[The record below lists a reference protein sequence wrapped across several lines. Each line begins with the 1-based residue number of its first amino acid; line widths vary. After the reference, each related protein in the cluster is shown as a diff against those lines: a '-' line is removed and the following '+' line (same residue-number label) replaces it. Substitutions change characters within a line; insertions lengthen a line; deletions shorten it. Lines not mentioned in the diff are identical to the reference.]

1 MLPLHPHDPPAVGP
15 YRLHARLGEDAYV
28 RAYLAAA
35 AGGDPVA
42 VRVVRAEHTA
52 DARFREAFARM
63 VADASGWESPYVCR
77 LRAADTGGAVPWAAV
92 DRPPGPALADL
103 VREHGPLPAEAL
115 YGLALALA
123 RGLADLHAAGRAHG
137 SLWPEG
143 VVLSR
148 GSALLADPGLEW
160 ALADPGRRAPHP
172 SFVAPEGGTAPATDV
187 FTWAAT
193 VSFAASGVEGAP
205 GLPRIPLQLRGLVDA
220 CLRRGPALRPSS
232 SDLVRMLGGDGALD
246 PGPWPPEVLAS
257 IREAA
262 GRQREALGAGETGGA
277 GRDGGTDSTEET
289 EGTHGTEGTD
299 GTVGDGG
306 GAGHGTGEESR
317 VARVLALSA
326 AGLALAVVAGVA
338 VWEYREPASGEGEG
352 SAAEE
357 GSGEGAGVVTDAAC
371 RDGVGYP
378 APGAGADG
386 EQVTAW
392 DTAFSP
398 DGDLLAVTASDTGL
412 MVWDWREREEV
423 ARPSDSVLP
432 GTGPVF
438 APVGCV
444 VAAIVP
450 TEYGDQEYPVSV
462 ATTFDLPSGTA
473 APHLGPQRGPVDGA
487 WPARP
492 RDAGSVSFS
501 PDGSLLGV
509 ALEPGGDVDAG
520 NVGLVDTRT
529 GERTGAVA
537 PALAFEAEF
546 AGSGRVATNDGGTVT
561 VWDTETGEELHTVR
575 GVSHHSFTVV
585 PGSDEVLHLDGD
597 RIVWWDYAERAE
609 VASFRLPGFADVEDP
624 YYLGAELSPDGSRVY
639 ASWFHVE
646 GGFADGETRHSSHVW
661 DVETGEDL
669 FAGNGDAVPFRS
681 VSVHP
686 GGEVLAAVT
695 PEDRVA
701 LVDAQT
707 LEPLGPP
714 LF

>member
-1 MLPLHPHDPPAVGP
+1 MLPLHPHDPPSVGS
-15 YRLHARLGEDAYV
+15 YRLRARLGEDAYV
-28 RAYLAAA
+28 RTYLGAAT
-35 AGGDPVA
+35 GEGPVA
-42 VRVVRAEHTA
+42 VRIARSEHTD
-52 DARFREAFARM
+52 DARFRAAFARM
-63 VADASGWESPYVCR
+63 VEDAYLWESPYVCR

-92 DRPPGPALADL
+92 DRPLGPALADL

-123 RGLADLHAAGRAHG
+123 RGLADLHAAGRVHG

-160 ALADPGRRAPHP
+160 ALADLGRRAPYP

-187 FTWAAT
+187 FAWAAT

-205 GLPRIPLQLRGLVDA
+205 GLPRVPLQLRGLVDA

-232 SDLVRMLGGDGALD
+232 SDLVRMLGGDGAFD

-257 IREAA
+257 VRGMAERQRQVLEAA
-262 GRQREALGAGETGGA
+262 GVPDEVPTSPEPPGGA
-277 GRDGGTDSTEET
+277 DTAATRRRRG
-289 EGTHGTEGTD
+289 
-299 GTVGDGG
+299 
-306 GAGHGTGEESR
+306 
-317 VARVLALSA
+317 RVLALSA
-326 AGLALAVVAGVA
+326 AVLALATVAGIA
-338 VWEYREPASGEGEG
+338 VWEYRDPPVEEAGNT
-352 SAAEE
+352 AEE
-357 GSGEGAGVVTDAAC
+357 SGVVTDATC
-371 RDGVGYP
+371 RDGIGYP
-378 APGAGADG
+378 DPEDEVDG
-386 EQVTAW
+386 ERMNAW
-392 DTAFSP
+392 KTAFSP
-398 DGDLLAVTASDTGL
+398 DGKLLAVTASAPSPGL
-412 MVWDWREREEV
+412 TVWDWREREEV
-423 ARPSDSVLP
+423 ARLSEPTVSGDV
-432 GTGPVF
+432 PVF
-438 APVGCV
+438 SPVGCV
-444 VAAIVP
+444 VAAVVP
-450 TEYGDQEYPVSV
+450 TPYEDQEYPVGV
-462 ATTFDLPSGTA
+462 ATTFDLPSGTTTSY
-473 APHLGPQRGPVDGA
+473 LGPQRGPVDGS

-509 ALEPGGDVDAG
+509 TLEQGGLEADS
-520 NVGLVDTRT
+520 VGVVATRT
-529 GERTGAVA
+529 GEQTS
-537 PALAFEAEF
+537 ALAPMYAYGTAF
-546 AGSGRVATNDGGTVT
+546 ADSSRVLTNNGDRIT
-561 VWDTETGEELHTVR
+561 VWDVETGEELYTVR

-646 GGFADGETRHSSHVW
+646 GGFADGETRHTSHVW

-669 FAGNGDAVPFRS
+669 FAGNGDAVHFRH

-695 PEDRVA
+695 REDRVA
-701 LVDAQT
+701 LVDAET